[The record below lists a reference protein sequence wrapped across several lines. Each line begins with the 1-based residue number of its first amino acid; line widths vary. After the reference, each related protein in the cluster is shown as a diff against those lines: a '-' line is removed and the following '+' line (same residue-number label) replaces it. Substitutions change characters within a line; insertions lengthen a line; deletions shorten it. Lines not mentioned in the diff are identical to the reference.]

1 MGEKGVEVWSGWV
14 RRGRSCGWWGGR
26 AIGFGVGVDMG
37 GGISGGWWGWRAV
50 GVGVG
55 EGGQKTGLVGVK
67 KTNGWAIW
75 RPEFF
80 FRKNNCLRLECHMS
94 SNPCSF
100 FLLKSHYLNF
110 LYIYIY
116 HVSLFDSSL

>member
-94 SNPCSF
+94 SNLCSF
-100 FLLKSHYLNF
+100 FFTEKSLFEFF
-110 LYIYIY
+110 LYIYIP
-116 HVSLFDSSL
+116 HVFI